1 MGNVVANY
9 SFDSTLATMM
19 EEKPV
24 TADQVRTDINNAVN
38 QGVAQMDQEDLIA
51 MGKQAMANP
60 ALMKLQQVN
69 PAIQQVRVKMENAP
83 LTDEENAAI
92 VTVVED
98 VFARRFPQ

>member
-1 MGNVVANY
+1 
-9 SFDSTLATMM
+9 
-19 EEKPV
+19 
-24 TADQVRTDINNAVN
+24 
-38 QGVAQMDQEDLIA
+38 MDQEDLIA